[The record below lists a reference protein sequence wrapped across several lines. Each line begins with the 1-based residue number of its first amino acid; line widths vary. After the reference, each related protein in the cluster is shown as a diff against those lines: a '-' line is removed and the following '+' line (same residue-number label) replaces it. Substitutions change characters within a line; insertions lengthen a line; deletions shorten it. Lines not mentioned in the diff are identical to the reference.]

1 MKLKNMKNREYNL
14 LDVITFFDNSPD
26 TTPYFTELIYLY
38 GNRNV
43 LPAIE
48 ELFLV
53 DDVHGVGMIFD
64 LKSKE
69 WEELEEI
76 QSIIK
81 ETVSTGMKIT
91 TNKTNAG
98 NVKKTGNATQ
108 NNMNDDYIIPYD
120 VSEETKQSKTDKT
133 DTYIN
138 SEDVETDDTGT
149 TETVYTGFDKDR
161 FENLTMIFKNYPEI
175 RYKIYGDIV
184 NMLCLQTYD
193 YGV

>member
-1 MKLKNMKNREYNL
+1 MKLKEMKNNEHNL
-14 LDVITFFDNSPD
+14 LDAITFFDSIPD

-48 ELFLV
+48 ELFSV
-53 DDVHGVGMIFD
+53 DSIHGVGMIFD
-64 LKSKE
+64 LKSRE
-69 WEELEEI
+69 WEDLEDI
-76 QSIIK
+76 RTIIK
-81 ETVSTGMKIT
+81 ETVTTGTKIT
-91 TNKTNAG
+91 TNKTNVG
-98 NVKKTGNATQ
+98 NVKKTGNTTQ
-108 NNMNDDYIIPYD
+108 NNVNDDYIIPYD

-133 DTYIN
+133 DMYNN
-138 SEDVETDDTGT
+138 SEDIETDDTGT

-175 RYKIYGDIV
+175 RYKIYADIV

-193 YGV
+193 YIV